1 MTYKQKAQDIYDMM
15 GKGQLL
21 EAFEKY
27 YAEDVA
33 MEEVGEEPRVGKDIN
48 REYEKKFLASIEDFH
63 GMGIPAIASDEENGV
78 VMIEN
83 WMDATLTG
91 IGRIKMDQVCV
102 QYWKGDYIVK
112 ERFFHK

>member
-1 MTYKQKAQDIYDMM
+1 
-15 GKGQLL
+15 
-21 EAFEKY
+21 
-27 YAEDVA
+27 
-33 MEEVGEEPRVGKDIN
+33 
-48 REYEKKFLASIEDFH
+48 
-63 GMGIPAIASDEENGV
+63 MGIPAIASDEENGV

-83 WMDATLTG
+83 WMDATLIG